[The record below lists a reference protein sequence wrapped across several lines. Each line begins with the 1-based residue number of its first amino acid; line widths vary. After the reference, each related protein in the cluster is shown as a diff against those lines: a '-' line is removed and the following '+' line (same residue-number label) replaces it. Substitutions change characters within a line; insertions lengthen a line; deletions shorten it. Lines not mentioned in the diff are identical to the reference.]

1 MNFRSL
7 SDLSRV
13 IRDNLHLLPNDLDAV
28 VGIPRSGMIPANI
41 IALYLN
47 IPLTTFEEFLN
58 NRYFEGGITRKS
70 SHKEIKSIKK
80 VLIVDDSITTGK
92 SINKVKSRIINID
105 KKINVIFLCIYATKK
120 TKNLVDMCFELVPNP
135 RVFEWNVLHHELINN
150 FCFDIDGVLCP
161 DPENHE
167 NDDALK
173 YLNFLKNVRKNFY
186 PSYEIGW
193 IVSSR
198 LEKYRTITEQWLK
211 NNNIKYKNLILLD
224 LPSAKERRRLK
235 IHASFKANVYKNN
248 LSILFIESE
257 KDQAA
262 EIARISGKDVLCF
275 ENMTIYKPDNLSFAK
290 VESQLKLV
298 INKIK
303 LKLLRTIK
311 FFFKRD

>member
-1 MNFRSL
+1 MYFRSL
-7 SDLSRV
+7 NDLSRT
-13 IRDNLHLLPNDLDAV
+13 IRDNLYLLPKDLDAV

-41 IALYLN
+41 ISLYLN
-47 IPLTTFEEFLN
+47 LPLTTFEEFLN
-58 NRYFEGGITRKS
+58 NKYFEGGITRKS

-92 SINKVKSRIINID
+92 SINKIKNRLINID
-105 KKINVIFLCIYATKK
+105 EKIKVIILCIYATKK
-120 TKNLVDMCFELVPNP
+120 TKNLIDMYFELVPNP
-135 RVFEWNVLHHELINN
+135 RVFEWNVLHHELIKN

-161 DPENHE
+161 DPKNHE
-167 NDDALK
+167 NDDGLEYLK
-173 YLNFLKNVRKNFY
+173 FLENVRKNFS

-198 LEKYRTITEQWLK
+198 LEKYRAITEQWLK

-235 IHASFKANVYKNN
+235 IHASFKANIYKNN

-275 ENMTIYKPDNLSFAK
+275 ENMTIYKPDNLSLPK

-298 INKIK
+298 LNKIK
-303 LKLLRTIK
+303 IKILRTIK
-311 FFFKRD
+311 SILKKD